1 MSVKTFKRIVF
12 GAARFYAQSDAGDPA
27 TKKLL
32 GFTRGGAFKVERTVE
47 QIEVDGLKNPTMG
60 QNVKRDVRA
69 AIEVNALQIDSEIIP
84 NLYAGMAAVDGTG
97 DDLGKKL
104 LTEATKFLCT
114 DYIPIIIMEAE
125 YKDGSL
131 LEIHIFNGLGIGN
144 TEMSFEDKSEVVFS
158 GELVAHAVD
167 TGAVAQGSAPYVI
180 KIGGEPADLETVES
194 CG

>member
-32 GFTRGGAFKVERTVE
+32 GFSRGGTFKVGRTVE
-47 QIEVDGLKNPTMG
+47 QIAVDGLKTPTMG

-69 AIEVNALQIDSEIIP
+69 SIEVNALQIDSETLP
-84 NLYAGMAAVDGTG
+84 TLYAGMASVDGTG
-97 DDLGKKL
+97 DDLNKKL
-104 LTEATKFLCT
+104 ITEATKYLC
-114 DYIPIIIMEAE
+114 DNYIPILIIEAE

-131 LEIHIFNGLGIGN
+131 LEIHIFNALGVGD
-144 TEMSFEDKSEVVFS
+144 TEMSFEDKSEIVFA
-158 GELVAHAVD
+158 GELVGHALD
-167 TGAVAQGSAPYVI
+167 TGAVAQGTAPYVI
-180 KIGGEPADLETVES
+180 KIGGEPADLEVVES

>member
-1 MSVKTFKRIVF
+1 MSVKTFKRIAF

-32 GFTRGGAFKVERTVE
+32 GFSRGGTFKVGRTVE
-47 QIEVDGLKNPTMG
+47 QIAVDGLKTPTMG

-69 AIEVNALQIDSEIIP
+69 SIEVNALQIDSQILP
-84 NLYAGMAAVDGTG
+84 TLYAGMASADGTL

-104 LTEATKFLCT
+104 ITEATKLLCT
-114 DYIPIIIMEAE
+114 DYIPIVIMEAE

-131 LEIHIFNGLGIGN
+131 LEIHIFNGLGIGD

-158 GELVAHAVD
+158 GELVAHAAD
-167 TGAVAQGSAPYVI
+167 TGAVAQNTAPYVI
-180 KIGGEPADLETVES
+180 KIDGEPADLETVES